1 MEPSNSQVP
10 LKTTLLRQDKKQY
23 YLDIFESDT
32 TMLRKT
38 FADIKLISSDG
49 INFASNK
56 LFLSSMS
63 IMFLRL
69 LQDISPNLEYGTPVV
84 VITNLTSKEL
94 KTVLHFVTFGQ
105 IPSTASNQGV
115 FPETSV
121 YSLLRCFGIDAS
133 NFSFTSF
140 NSSVTYSSWAMSCL
154 VSGER

>member
-10 LKTTLLRQDKKQY
+10 MKTTLLRQDKKQY

-63 IMFLRL
+63 IMFLKL
-69 LQDISPNLEYGTPVV
+69 LQDIAPDLEYGTPVV
-84 VITNLTSKEL
+84 VITNLTSNEL
-94 KTVLHFVTFGQ
+94 KTVLHFVTFGH
-105 IPSTASNQGV
+105 I
-115 FPETSV
+115 
-121 YSLLRCFGIDAS
+121 CH
-133 NFSFTSF
+133 
-140 NSSVTYSSWAMSCL
+140 C
-154 VSGER
+154 